1 MDIFIEIEFL
11 IKLNNCITNIMKENV
26 NLRRIL
32 NVSRF
37 MFVQHIKKIF
47 PGKICTLIQ
56 HG

>member
-11 IKLNNCITNIMKENV
+11 IKLNNCITNIMEENV

-37 MFVQHIKKIF
+37 IFVQHIKKKSFQIKYV
-47 PGKICTLIQ
+47 P
-56 HG
+56 